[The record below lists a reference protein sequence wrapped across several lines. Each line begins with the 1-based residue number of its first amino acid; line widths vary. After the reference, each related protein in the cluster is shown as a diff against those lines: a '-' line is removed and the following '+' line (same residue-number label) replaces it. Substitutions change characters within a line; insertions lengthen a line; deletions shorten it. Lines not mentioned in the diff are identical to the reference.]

1 MAQIR
6 SLYTRASLVRRR
18 YHPSFSFILHDD
30 DKQLNCID
38 EGPSEQG
45 MSYLMQQ
52 RAFGSGFSNS
62 SSFGLFQD
70 RRCMDFS
77 LSPSIGASFCRFMST
92 TVGEGSEKIE
102 LMSDVTNVLTDTTVQ
117 AAAMQSPA
125 VNEVAVAAADSFLPI
140 QVLQHFI
147 DAVHSFTGLNW

>member
-1 MAQIR
+1 
-6 SLYTRASLVRRR
+6 
-18 YHPSFSFILHDD
+18 
-30 DKQLNCID
+30 
-38 EGPSEQG
+38 
-45 MSYLMQQ
+45 
-52 RAFGSGFSNS
+52 
-62 SSFGLFQD
+62 
-70 RRCMDFS
+70 MDFS